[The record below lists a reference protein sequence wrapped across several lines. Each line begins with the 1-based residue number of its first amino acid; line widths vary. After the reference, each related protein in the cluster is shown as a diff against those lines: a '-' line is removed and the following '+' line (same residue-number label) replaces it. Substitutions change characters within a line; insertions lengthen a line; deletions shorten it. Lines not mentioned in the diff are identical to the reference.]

1 MTLKMGSAK
10 TMTVIQQG
18 SCGQPLALFSFLS
31 PLTHLVTPP
40 NLLTLRMLCAKD
52 PPPPPHVE
60 HRAAHPCMSH
70 HLLDTSIGMTNRNLQ
85 PNVSSTGFWYYLQ
98 MAKLASLTDLLIP
111 AQDNAYVSVVHVKN
125 LGHSL
130 DSSLSL
136 TSPSPSVFC

>member
-1 MTLKMGSAK
+1 
-10 TMTVIQQG
+10 
-18 SCGQPLALFSFLS
+18 
-31 PLTHLVTPP
+31 
-40 NLLTLRMLCAKD
+40 
-52 PPPPPHVE
+52 
-60 HRAAHPCMSH
+60 MSH